1 MKKRVLGGV
10 LALSL
15 LMGTCGAAF
24 SDIQTPELAQTAAV
38 LKSLKIMEGDSGGG
52 FAPNRSLTRAEFAK
66 LIVTAFG
73 VTDVTAYKN
82 YTVFPDVPNTHWA
95 AGYINA
101 AVKHADIKEKHIIH
115 GYADGT
121 FKPDRT
127 INYGEACTMLMLM
140 LGYSIEDIGLVWP
153 GDYIARAQSAGLA
166 DGASVMTASSVM
178 TRADA
183 AIMLLNTL
191 DTPGKE
197 DGKLIASL
205 TSSSDSEGSILL
217 ATSETDSDLRRN
229 QARFYT
235 GGEEPVVKTTDG
247 VLDDALIG
255 VSGTIYYSK
264 TSPNTVLTIV
274 PSGDGRSE
282 RHTVRRVQ
290 RDRIETDAGET
301 IKPARDVLLYV
312 NGAVAKFSETWFDL
326 QNGDQITLHYDASGS
341 LELISAS
348 ARSASQN
355 SFVYGTKDALAVPSG
370 FTITKNGVRVAADS
384 LKQYDVVTLDTASK
398 TAIVSDKRIT
408 GRYEDGTPSFKRPE
422 KIKVLGQEY
431 IVSERASGYFADFEA
446 GDRITLLLDSRGAVA
461 AAYPVSTVRAEMVG
475 VFAELDGEE
484 AKILLWNGE
493 TVRGK
498 LDSQDDKKLFGK
510 VVTVSQSSDGD
521 LSLIE
526 RSSAGKPSGDWDI
539 DAGTLGGKKVAPDV
553 RVWEQVDAKAP
564 LYEISVSA
572 LHMGTVPSSSIRTA
586 VTDSAGNIVAIVL
599 NDVTGDAWNYGYG
612 YYKSEKHESAG
623 LGEDDTIENYENTVT
638 LRYYDYA
645 DKSEKEL
652 EYKVISRPEGVNGGP
667 IGLPKGAEKNGD
679 KQFLAS
685 IRLNR
690 VDTVGLDAFD
700 SADGVRTASGY
711 YPLSEEVQVYLSGQR
726 KFVTLNQAKADYEK
740 FTLYAERTPDKG
752 GKIRVI
758 TVS

>member
-82 YTVFPDVPNTHWA
+82 YTVFPDVPSTHWA

-140 LGYSIEDIGLVWP
+140 LGYSIEDVGLVWP
-153 GDYIARAQSAGLA
+153 GDYIARAQSEGLA

-183 AIMLLNTL
+183 AIMLLNAL

-197 DGKLIASL
+197 DGKLITAL

-348 ARSASQN
+348 ARGVSQN
-355 SFVYGTKDALAVPSG
+355 SFVYGTKEAQAVPAG
-370 FTITKNGVRVAADS
+370 FIITKNGVRVSVDS

-408 GRYEDGTPSFKRPE
+408 GRYEDGAPSFKRPE

-431 IVSERASGYFADFEA
+431 AVSERASGYFADFEA

-475 VFAELDGEE
+475 VFAELDGDE

-526 RSSAGKPSGDWDI
+526 RSSAGKPSGNWDI

-564 LYEISVSA
+564 LYETSVSA
-572 LHMGTVPSSSIRTA
+572 LNMGTVPSSGIRTA
-586 VTDSAGNIVAIVL
+586 VADSAGNIVAIVL

-612 YYKSEKHESAG
+612 YFTAGKDSEGNETG
-623 LGEDDTIENYENTVT
+623 ENTVT
-638 LRYYDYA
+638 LKYYDY
-645 DKSEKEL
+645 DKQGEDTLSYE
-652 EYKVISRPEGVNGGP
+652 VISRPDGVNGGP
-667 IGLPKGAEKNGD
+667 IGLPKGAEHNQR
-679 KQFLAS
+679 QFLAS

-700 SADGVRTASGY
+700 GADGVRTASGY